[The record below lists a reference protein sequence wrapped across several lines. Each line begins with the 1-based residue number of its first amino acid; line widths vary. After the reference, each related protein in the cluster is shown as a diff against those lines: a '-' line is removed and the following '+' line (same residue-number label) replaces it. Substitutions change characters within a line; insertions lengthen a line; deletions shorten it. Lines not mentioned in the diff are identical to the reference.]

1 MDKKLNVKYDANKV
15 TSEELCTVP
24 RIGKNVADIIV
35 SKQPLSSLED
45 LKGLPGL
52 GAKKLEVLA
61 EYLVFGGSSKV
72 APTKTETVSVSTED
86 ILAEVEETV
95 TETKEEAKVETPIAS
110 AKSEDE
116 ELSDLLDLI

>member
-15 TSEELCTVP
+15 TSEELCSIP

-61 EYLVFGGSSKV
+61 EYLTFGKV
-72 APTKTETVSVSTED
+72 TKTTKTETVVTSTED

-95 TETKEEAKVETPIAS
+95 KVETKEEKEEQTPVVS

-116 ELSDLLDLI
+116 ELNDLLDLI

>member
-15 TSEELCTVP
+15 TSEELCTIP

-61 EYLVFGGSSKV
+61 EYLTFGKT
-72 APTKTETVSVSTED
+72 AKTTKTETVVASTED

-95 TETKEEAKVETPIAS
+95 TVKTKEEKKEETPVAS